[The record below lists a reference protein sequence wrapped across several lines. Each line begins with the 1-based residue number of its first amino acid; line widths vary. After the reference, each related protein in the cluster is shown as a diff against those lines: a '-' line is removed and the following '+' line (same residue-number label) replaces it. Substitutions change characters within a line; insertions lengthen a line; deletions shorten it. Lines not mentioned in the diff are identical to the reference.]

1 MRLRIIFL
9 NKKINFNNLKDF
21 KALIKKKII

>member
-21 KALIKKKII
+21 KTLIKKKII